1 MSSISQSASG
11 LETGSNEVSLNKRV
25 LVASLTGSAIE
36 WFDYFLYGTV
46 ASLVFN
52 RLFFPNFDP
61 VVGLLLTYLSFSLT
75 FFVRPFG
82 GFLFSHIGDRIGRKK
97 TLVITL
103 SLMGFATFGIGLLPG
118 YDAIG
123 IWAPILLIILRVI
136 QGLGI
141 SGEWGGALLLAY
153 EYAPKGKRGLY
164 GSVPQMCVPL
174 GMVMATLAMTLVS
187 LLPDEDFL
195 AWGWRIPFLLSA
207 VLVLL
212 GLWIRN
218 GIDETPDFKEA
229 KKSGEVAKIPLVDT
243 VKYHWREVLI
253 ATGAKVV
260 ESAPFYIFTTFI
272 VGYATGTLQLEKM
285 TVLNAVSVASV
296 VTVCLIPVMGALSDR
311 IGRKRVFMI
320 GATLMAVFAFP
331 YFYLLDLRSSWS
343 LTLATVIAVGLIW
356 APIVATL
363 GTFMSEIF
371 STRVRYTGITLG
383 AQLGAAFAGG
393 TAPLIATW
401 LQAQSGGSWVS
412 IAVYLM
418 LCAVISIVAVSCAR
432 GASGNNH

>member
-1 MSSISQSASG
+1 MSSISQSVSS
-11 LETGSNEVSLNKRV
+11 LETGSNDVSLNKRV

-123 IWAPILLIILRVI
+123 IWAPILLIVLRVI

-164 GSVPQMCVPL
+164 GSVPQMGVPL

-343 LTLATVIAVGLIW
+343 LTFATVIAVGLIW

-432 GASGNNH
+432 GANGNNH